1 MPLHHQNNGSGSRK
15 FYTLVFTVAG
25 GMGGKVRALQL
36 RLATLL
42 SLMKRIDEPKV
53 TSWIGSKVNFALLRS
68 MLSCLQGS

>member
-1 MPLHHQNNGSGSRK
+1 
-15 FYTLVFTVAG
+15 
-25 GMGGKVRALQL
+25 MGGKVRALQL

-68 MLSCLQGS
+68 CHVYKVHNKLQITHVNK